1 MLNRGNYR
9 NWIFETDGAKQSFE
23 KSLFE
28 SCERAEWVLHAYCV
42 MGNHYHLALETPEP
56 NLSEGM
62 RLMQSVFSI
71 RFNKF
76 RKEKGHIFQG
86 RFKSI
91 VIEDRQRL
99 GWLCHYIHL
108 NPVRAGICGVD
119 GLRFMEFS
127 SYHHLWNK
135 RKRPSFLNLE
145 VCLDSAGELKDTPAG
160 RRKYAEYLSWL
171 VEDEPRQKAML
182 FDKMSKGW
190 AMGTKGFKA
199 ALLEDEKNL
208 KACMKLGV
216 SEAKEMREVVWD
228 AKLEA
233 CLSALNIDFNDYTAF
248 KKSESWKIAVA
259 GYMRQKL
266 LCRNGWLAERLG
278 MGSEYA
284 VSRYVSELFS
294 GKRREAK
301 QLYKTI
307 IAKVKD

>member
-1 MLNRGNYR
+1 
-9 NWIFETDGAKQSFE
+9 
-23 KSLFE
+23 
-28 SCERAEWVLHAYCV
+28 
-42 MGNHYHLALETPEP
+42 
-56 NLSEGM
+56 M

-91 VIEDRQRL
+91 VIEDRERL

-108 NPVRAGICGVD
+108 NPVRAGICGVE
-119 GLRFMEFS
+119 GLRFLEFS

-135 RKRPSFLNLE
+135 RKRPSFMSLE
-145 VCLDSAGELKDTPAG
+145 SCLESAGELKDTPAG

-190 AMGTKGFKA
+190 AMGTKRFKA
-199 ALLEDEKNL
+199 ALLEDEKSL

-228 AKLEA
+228 TKLEV
-233 CLSALNIDFNDYTAF
+233 CLAALNIDISDCAAF

-259 GYMRQKL
+259 GYMKQQQ
-266 LCRNGWLAERLG
+266 LCRNGWLSDRLS
-278 MGSEYA
+278 MGNEYA
-284 VSRYVSELFS
+284 VSRYVSEMFS
-294 GKRREAK
+294 GQRMEAK
-301 QLYKTI
+301 KLYDTI
-307 IAKVKD
+307 ITKVKD